1 MMVMPSAA
9 MVAIPIM
16 APAIV
21 VVAVV
26 VCPSVSIDPDRIR
39 PSHRNDKEGAAQ
51 SDGRQQTLWFHEKP
65 PSLFRSSVKPLA

>member
-26 VCPSVSIDPDRIR
+26 VRPSVSIDPDRFR
-39 PSHRNDKEGAAQ
+39 ARHRNDKEGAAQ
-51 SDGRQQTLWFHEKP
+51 SDGRQQTL
-65 PSLFRSSVKPLA
+65 